1 MTADCTKLVY
11 ADYAARFYAW
21 MARRILDRHLY
32 RRFQR
37 DLAEMAPAKA
47 RLLDIGTGPGFLLRN
62 LILARPDVQ
71 PLGLDISYQMLCQGQ
86 QRKSRG
92 SVSPRLLW
100 VVAAAE
106 SLPFSDETF
115 DQVLATLSLHHW
127 SKPATG
133 LQEAWR
139 VLKPRG
145 RVWIYEMRRE
155 TSMADVL
162 AFSRE
167 EQLSP
172 FLVYLLF
179 KISSLHSSLG
189 AKDFSNIFCQTGIIG
204 WDLSTVHHLFWRA
217 EITKP

>member
-1 MTADCTKLVY
+1 
-11 ADYAARFYAW
+11 
-21 MARRILDRHLY
+21 MARGILDRHLY
-32 RRFQR
+32 PRFQR
-37 DLAEMAPAKA
+37 DLAAMAPAKA

-62 LILARPDVQ
+62 LTLARPDVQ
-71 PLGLDISYQMLCQGQ
+71 PLGLDISYQMLCQGRP
-86 QRKSRG
+86 RKPRESI
-92 SVSPRLLW
+92 SPRLLW

-145 RVWIYEMRRE
+145 RVWIYEMQRE

-172 FLVYLLF
+172 FLVYLIF
-179 KISSLHSSLG
+179 KILSLHSSLG
-189 AKDFSNIFCQTGIIG
+189 AQDFSHIFCQTGITG
-204 WDLSTVHHLFWRA
+204 WDLTQVHHLFWRA
-217 EITKP
+217 ENTKP